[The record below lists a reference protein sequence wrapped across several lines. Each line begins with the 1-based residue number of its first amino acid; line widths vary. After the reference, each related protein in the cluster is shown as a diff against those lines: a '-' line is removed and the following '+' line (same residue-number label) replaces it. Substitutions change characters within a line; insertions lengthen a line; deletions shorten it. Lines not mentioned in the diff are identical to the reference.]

1 MVFDD
6 LLMEGGYCHARSR
19 ALCFASLSTL
29 FVTCV
34 ACVSSDFPNGD
45 NIC

>member
-6 LLMEGGYCHARSR
+6 LLMEGGYCYVGFRV
-19 ALCFASLSTL
+19 LCLASLSTL

-34 ACVSSDFPNGD
+34 VCVSSNFSDDD
-45 NIC
+45 NRC